1 MTTIKK
7 PTTTSTT
14 KKTYP
19 QKRYACVALD
29 PPWSHFQHGKLGA
42 ANHYSLMSLEQIAGL
57 PIPDLLTDDAH
68 VWIWVTVASRFDAQ
82 RIAEERWGL
91 TFRSELIWDKRKTG
105 LGNYLRGSHES
116 LLLFTKGRAP
126 IRFKAQRDVADW
138 PVQDHSHKPEE
149 AWVMIQRC
157 SPGPYLEL
165 FARARF
171 PGVEIWGNQ
180 APGGSDVHLPGY
192 PVPAYSDR
200 AMNPTPGD
208 GDAWSDGV
216 IRKAA

>member
-1 MTTIKK
+1 MDTPNNMLTTLSDDKR
-7 PTTTSTT
+7 
-14 KKTYP
+14 YP
-19 QKRYACVALD
+19 QKRYASVILD
-29 PPWSHFQHGKLGA
+29 PPWSHYQHGKLGA
-42 ANHYSLMSLEQIAGL
+42 ASKYSLMTTEQIAGL

-82 RIAEERWGL
+82 RIAEECWGL
-91 TFRSELIWDKRKTG
+91 KFRSELIWDKRKTG

-116 LLLFTKGRAP
+116 LLLFSKGRAP

-149 AWVMIQRC
+149 ALVMIQRC
-157 SPGPYLEL
+157 SPGPYLEM

-171 PGVEIWGNQ
+171 PGVEAWGLQ
-180 APGGSDVHLPGY
+180 APGGSDVHIPGY
-192 PVPAYSDR
+192 PVPVYSDR
-200 AMNPTPGD
+200 VMNPTPSAGD
-208 GDAWSDGV
+208 PWSDGV